1 MVLSYRQPDD
11 ASIGSTRPQ
20 RPDKPL
26 PRLGVHPPTL
36 YHPFALAGSNRDL
49 HRQLSHRSRARASP
63 SDEVGWALKNGSLSG
78 WPISSSLFNPSASAF
93 INSQTSDDH
102 GTESLRSTRRSK
114 SATAPRDAVTRCIE
128 ERALRFQGFDTPPS
142 HLEPL
147 QLVRY
152 HANETYD
159 LHTDWFTSPTQTTR
173 SYGGN
178 RLTSFFAYVL
188 ASKDISG
195 GGTTFPLLDAP
206 KDERWCQYID
216 CDLPLDE
223 GVTFLPI
230 PGNAVFWVNLVGGR
244 GDQRVIHSGSVVTS
258 GEKVGLNIWTREGPL
273 NPKLRGEVSEDQN
286 YDDDDE

>member
-1 MVLSYRQPDD
+1 M
-11 ASIGSTRPQ
+11 
-20 RPDKPL
+20 
-26 PRLGVHPPTL
+26 
-36 YHPFALAGSNRDL
+36 
-49 HRQLSHRSRARASP
+49 
-63 SDEVGWALKNGSLSG
+63 
-78 WPISSSLFNPSASAF
+78 
-93 INSQTSDDH
+93 
-102 GTESLRSTRRSK
+102 
-114 SATAPRDAVTRCIE
+114 
-128 ERALRFQGFDTPPS
+128 
-142 HLEPL
+142 
-147 QLVRY
+147 
-152 HANETYD
+152 
-159 LHTDWFTSPTQTTR
+159 
-173 SYGGN
+173 
-178 RLTSFFAYVL
+178 L